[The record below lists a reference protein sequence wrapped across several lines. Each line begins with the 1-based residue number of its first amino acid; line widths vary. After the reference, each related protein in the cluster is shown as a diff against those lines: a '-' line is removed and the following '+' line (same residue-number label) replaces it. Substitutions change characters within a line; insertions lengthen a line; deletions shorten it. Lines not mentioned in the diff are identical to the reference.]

1 VEISLRFK
9 ITNELRKT
17 DYKRLTEFFRSKT
30 NVSIE
35 LLPSVDLEFVSVS
48 PTTVAVEGFGYRID
62 TETLFQGPIGFEV
75 CDNLRLG
82 NETRVSL
89 TINRK
94 NFGLSKIVTKSKDLE
109 RNLNTILKTVER
121 IVNNVYAM
129 FDKQVE
135 KVITLDSESLDR
147 QIEMILEREELEK
160 RREIPRPFGIIH
172 TRSAKDAKERA
183 GGLIPL
189 YKEHDKM
196 YLYDAKRVYF
206 LLPHDFVASLL
217 RCDEATLVRQ
227 EEFDNRGREVLR
239 DLVYKKYLKKRE
251 LLDGTVCYYGLNEK
265 TRRYLKRHLEHKTP
279 RY

>member
-1 VEISLRFK
+1 MRFK
-9 ITNELRKT
+9 ITNELKKT
-17 DYKRLTEFFRSKT
+17 DYKRLTEFLRSKT

-62 TETLFQGPIGFEV
+62 TETSFQEPIGFEV
-75 CDNLRLG
+75 CDNLGLE

-135 KVITLDSESLDR
+135 KVITLDSESLNR
-147 QIEMILEREELEK
+147 QIEMILEREELKK
-160 RREIPRPFGIIH
+160 RHEIPRAFGIIH
-172 TRSAKDAKERA
+172 TRSAKDVKERA

-265 TRRYLKRHLEHKTP
+265 TRRYLKRHLEHKTS
-279 RY
+279 RL